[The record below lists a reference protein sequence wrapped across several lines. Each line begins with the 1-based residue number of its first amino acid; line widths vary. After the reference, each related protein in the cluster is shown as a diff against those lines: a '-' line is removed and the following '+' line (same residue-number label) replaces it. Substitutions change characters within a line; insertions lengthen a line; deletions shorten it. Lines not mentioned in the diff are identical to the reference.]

1 MAGSVRCNAPCVNER
16 MAQKSNWSD
25 LLVNV
30 VGHEP
35 PVDSLELRN
44 SFIENCLADQDGKKV
59 TQAQIHLT
67 MQQGIYDWEQEA
79 LSKNARLNG
88 LIRAP
93 YNTGKSQQVPIGL
106 SAYMTTRKHELET
119 LIVSADGGISAK
131 RILSLRALF
140 MSDMYRYWC
149 KEHNFSPVEF
159 DRTDTGSTQRI
170 IVKSR
175 NRTGNPTYEAY
186 AVLTQTTGQRAG
198 VLILDDVCNDTL
210 FMSDMYRYWCKEH
223 NFSPVEFDRTD
234 TGSTQRIIV
243 KSRNRTGNPTYE
255 AYAVL
260 TQTTGQRAGVL
271 ILDDVCNDEDRISTA
286 RRETVWNKV
295 SNTWIKRVHDK
306 GIVLSVCTPYHPNDA
321 NSRLMKS
328 GIFNVLQISVKEDKT
343 GYKVEEWN
351 NLK

>member
-1 MAGSVRCNAPCVNER
+1 MQS
-16 MAQKSNWSD
+16 SSWSD
-25 LLVNV
+25 LLVNI
-30 VGHEP
+30 VGHESP
-35 PVDSLELRN
+35 EDSLELRN
-44 SFIENCLADQDGKKV
+44 SFLENCLADQDGNKLK
-59 TQAQIHLT
+59 QADIHLV
-67 MQQGIYDWEQEA
+67 MQEGIYNWQKESER
-79 LSKNARLNG
+79 KGARLNA

-93 YNTGKSQQVPIGL
+93 YNTGKSQQVAIGL
-106 SAYMTTRKHELET
+106 SAYLTTRKHELET

-140 MSDMYRYWC
+140 MSDMYKYWC
-149 KEHNFSPVEF
+149 KEHNF
-159 DRTDTGSTQRI
+159 Q
-170 IVKSR
+170 
-175 NRTGNPTYEAY
+175 Y
-186 AVLTQTTGQRAG
+186 
-198 VLILDDVCNDTL
+198 
-210 FMSDMYRYWCKEH
+210 
-223 NFSPVEFDRTD
+223 VEFDRTD

-271 ILDDVCNDEDRISTA
+271 ILDDVCNDEDRISNA
-286 RRETVWNKV
+286 RRDTVWNKI

-328 GIFNVLQISVKEDKT
+328 GIFNVLQISVKEDKS
-343 GYKVEEWN
+343 GYKVEQWN

>member
-16 MAQKSNWSD
+16 MPQKSNWSD

-30 VGHEP
+30 VRHEP

-44 SFIENCLADQDGKKV
+44 SFIENCPADQDGKKV

-198 VLILDDVCNDTL
+198 VLILDDVCND
-210 FMSDMYRYWCKEH
+210 
-223 NFSPVEFDRTD
+223 
-234 TGSTQRIIV
+234 
-243 KSRNRTGNPTYE
+243 
-255 AYAVL
+255 
-260 TQTTGQRAGVL
+260 
-271 ILDDVCNDEDRISTA
+271 EDRISTA

>member
-1 MAGSVRCNAPCVNER
+1 MLLVTSARYSAHCANEP
-16 MAQKSNWSD
+16 MSQKQKKNNWSD
-25 LLVNV
+25 LLVNI

-35 PVDSLELRN
+35 PPDSLDLRN
-44 SFIENCLADQDGKKV
+44 SFIENCLADQDGNKV

-67 MQQGIYDWEQEA
+67 MQQGIYDWEQQA

-106 SAYMTTRKHELET
+106 SAYLTTRKHELET
-119 LIVSADGGISAK
+119 LIVSADGGISTK

-140 MSDMYRYWC
+140 QSDMYRYWC
-149 KEHNFSPVEF
+149 REHNF
-159 DRTDTGSTQRI
+159 
-170 IVKSR
+170 
-175 NRTGNPTYEAY
+175 N
-186 AVLTQTTGQRAG
+186 
-198 VLILDDVCNDTL
+198 
-210 FMSDMYRYWCKEH
+210 
-223 NFSPVEFDRTD
+223 PVEFDRTD

-351 NLK
+351 NFGD

>member
-1 MAGSVRCNAPCVNER
+1 MN
-16 MAQKSNWSD
+16 NWSA

-30 VGHEP
+30 VGHAP
-35 PVDSLELRN
+35 PADSLELRN
-44 SFIENCLADQDGKKV
+44 SFIENGLADQDGFKV

-67 MQQGIYDWEQEA
+67 MQKAIFDWQMHA
-79 LSKNARLNG
+79 QKLKSRLNA
-88 LIRAP
+88 LVRAP

-106 SAYMTTRKHELET
+106 SAYLTTRKHELET
-119 LIVSADGGISAK
+119 LIVSADGGISTK

-140 MSDMYRYWC
+140 MSDQYKYWC
-149 KEHNFSPVEF
+149 REHNFKPIEF

-170 IVKSR
+170 IAKSR

-198 VLILDDVCNDTL
+198 VLILDDV
-210 FMSDMYRYWCKEH
+210 
-223 NFSPVEFDRTD
+223 
-234 TGSTQRIIV
+234 
-243 KSRNRTGNPTYE
+243 
-255 AYAVL
+255 A
-260 TQTTGQRAGVL
+260 
-271 ILDDVCNDEDRISTA
+271 NDEDRISTA

-321 NSRLMKS
+321 NSQLMKS
-328 GIFNVLQISVKEDKT
+328 GILNVLQISVKEDKT
-343 GYKVEEWN
+343 GYKVEQWN

>member
-1 MAGSVRCNAPCVNER
+1 MS
-16 MAQKSNWSD
+16 QKQKKNNWSD
-25 LLVNV
+25 LLVNI

-35 PVDSLELRN
+35 PPDSLDLRN
-44 SFIENCLADQDGKKV
+44 SFIENCLADQDGFKV
-59 TQAQIHLT
+59 TQAEIHHT
-67 MQQGIYDWEQEA
+67 MQQGIYDWEQQA

-119 LIVSADGGISAK
+119 LIVSADGGISTK

-140 MSDMYRYWC
+140 QSDMYRYWC
-149 KEHNFSPVEF
+149 REHNF
-159 DRTDTGSTQRI
+159 
-170 IVKSR
+170 
-175 NRTGNPTYEAY
+175 N
-186 AVLTQTTGQRAG
+186 
-198 VLILDDVCNDTL
+198 
-210 FMSDMYRYWCKEH
+210 
-223 NFSPVEFDRTD
+223 PVEFDRTD

-343 GYKVEEWN
+343 GYMVEEWN
-351 NLK
+351 NFEK